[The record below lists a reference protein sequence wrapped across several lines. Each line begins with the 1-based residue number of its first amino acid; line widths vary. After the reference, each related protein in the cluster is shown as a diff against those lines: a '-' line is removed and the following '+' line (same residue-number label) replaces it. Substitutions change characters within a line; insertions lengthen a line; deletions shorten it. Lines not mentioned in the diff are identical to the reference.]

1 MNFRP
6 GLEGITAVQTNLSS
20 VDGEN
25 GRLIFRG
32 YHADELARKY
42 TFEEVIYLLWYGELP
57 AQNELKKL
65 KKQLHEARNL
75 PEYIIRI
82 IDELPE
88 DMEMMAVLRTSISS
102 LKANPEWPPT
112 LEEATRITAI
122 IPTILAYLYRSLH
135 HLEFIAPNH
144 QLDHVSNYLY
154 MLTGKIPKDAHIKVL
169 NAYFILTAEHGMNAA
184 TFTSRVIAST
194 ESDLFSAVCG
204 AIGAMKGP
212 LHGGAPTGV
221 MSMLNEIGTMENTED
236 WLRKKLNNNEK
247 LMGFGHRVY
256 KTNDPRA
263 EALSDVIESLSA
275 NDDWF
280 ALARYV
286 ENTAIRLLKEYKPG
300 RRLYTN
306 VEFYAAAV
314 FKAIDLPEMLY
325 TPTFTA
331 SRTAGWSAHV
341 LEQAENN
348 RIFRPLSEYTGSKNM
363 INENTQRG

>member
-1 MNFRP
+1 MDFRP
-6 GLEGITAVQTNLSS
+6 GLEGVTAVRTKLSS

-32 YHADELARKY
+32 YHADELARKH
-42 TFEEVIYLLWYGELP
+42 TFEEIVYLLWYGRLP
-57 AQNELKKL
+57 GQNELESL
-65 KKQLHEARNL
+65 KKQLQEAREL
-75 PEYIIRI
+75 PEHIIHI

-88 DMEMMAVLRTSISS
+88 NMEMMAVLRTCISS

-112 LEEATRITAI
+112 LEEAISITAV
-122 IPTILAYLYRSLH
+122 IPTILAYCYRALH
-135 HLEFIAPNH
+135 HLAFVPPNH
-144 QLDHVSNYLY
+144 QLDHVANYLY
-154 MLTGKIPKDAHIKVL
+154 MLTGKKPKAAHIRVM
-169 NAYFILTAEHGMNAA
+169 NAYFVLTAEHGMNAA

-194 ESDLFSAVCG
+194 TESDLLSAVSG

-221 MSMLNEIGTMENTED
+221 MAMLNSIGTIENAEN
-236 WLRKKLNNNEK
+236 WLREKLDKKEK

-263 EALSDVIESLSA
+263 EALRDVTKSLSGD
-275 NDDWF
+275 DDWF
-280 ALARYV
+280 VLARHV
-286 ENTAIRLLKEYKPG
+286 EDTALRLLEEYKPG

-314 FKAIDLPEMLY
+314 FKAIDLPEILY

-331 SRTAGWSAHV
+331 SRAAGWSAHV

-348 RIFRPLSEYTGSKNM
+348 RIFRPLSEYTGP
-363 INENTQRG
+363 

>member
-1 MNFRP
+1 MDFRP
-6 GLEGITAVQTNLSS
+6 GLEGVIAAQTNLSS

-32 YHADELARKY
+32 DRADELARNH
-42 TFEEVIYLLWYGELP
+42 TFEEVVYLLWYGEIP
-57 AQNELKKL
+57 GPNELEKL
-65 KKQLHEARNL
+65 KKKLHEARKL
-75 PEYIIRI
+75 PAYIVRM
-82 IDELPE
+82 IDELPG
-88 DMEMMAVLRTSISS
+88 DMEMMAVLRTCISA
-102 LKANPEWPPT
+102 LKAKPEWPPT
-112 LEEATRITAI
+112 LEEAIRITAV
-122 IPTILAYLYRSLH
+122 IPTILAYRYRSLH
-135 HLEFIAPNH
+135 HLEFVPPDH
-144 QLDHVSNYLY
+144 RLDHVANYLY
-154 MLTGKIPKDAHIKVL
+154 MLTGKKPKDAHVRGM

-194 ESDLFSAVCG
+194 ESDLFSAVSG

-221 MSMLNEIGTMENTED
+221 ISMLNDIGTMENTED
-236 WLRKKLNNNEK
+236 CLRNKLNKQEK

-263 EALSDVIESLSA
+263 EALRDVTEGLSA
-275 NDDWF
+275 DDDWF
-280 ALARYV
+280 LLARHV
-286 ENTAIRLLKEYKPG
+286 EDTAIRLLEEYKPG

-314 FKAIDLPEMLY
+314 FKAVDLPEMLY

-331 SRTAGWSAHV
+331 SRAAGWCAHV

-348 RIFRPLSEYTGSKNM
+348 RIFRPLSEYTGPGN
-363 INENTQRG
+363 I